1 MSKLLGYG
9 FLILG
14 VGLLVLGVNQLGIY
28 IKNPDIFPIY
38 HMLINLP
45 EADRTISLQQ
55 GSMVLPVG
63 FFKVSG
69 LLSNILAGFLFVSVV
84 KLMISTGVGMIKP
97 NTRDLAR
104 DLVAEVRRL
113 ENRGAN
119 G

>member
-55 GSMVLPVG
+55 GSMVL
-63 FFKVSG
+63 SM
-69 LLSNILAGFLFVSVV
+69 LAL
-84 KLMISTGVGMIKP
+84 KHRGM
-97 NTRDLAR
+97 LALCAR
-104 DLVAEVRRL
+104 K
-113 ENRGAN
+113 
-119 G
+119 

>member
-1 MSKLLGYG
+1 MDFREDGLPGRWNSGKLD
-9 FLILG
+9 FRE
-14 VGLLVLGVNQLGIY
+14 VLGSPRFKKL
-28 IKNPDIFPIY
+28 K
-38 HMLINLP
+38 
-45 EADRTISLQQ
+45 
-55 GSMVLPVG
+55 
-63 FFKVSG
+63 FF
-69 LLSNILAGFLFVSVV
+69 FL